1 MEEKKLPAEYIRQPY
16 PITAFQA
23 DLSIRQI
30 RILAAMMKGIQD
42 GVHKMFKQK
51 SEVRQV
57 EMFPNL
63 DDGYTY
69 IYVPFREVTDR
80 SDTYV
85 DVERVARKFMDM
97 VFRYDD
103 KQKGEITLS
112 HFVDEISIPKPNGRR
127 ETIRFKFSQKQADV
141 IFNFTMYS
149 RYLMPVVMSAKSK
162 YTARIYM
169 LMTSAQGFKEKN
181 SATYA
186 WYVGYD
192 ELRRIF
198 GCDVKQPNGRWCR
211 KTRKDYRHFK
221 LDVLQVAQNELKK
234 LADEGISDCWFDYKE
249 SPEDYI
255 KEPKSLVF
263 TIHLVEEEKALLNS
277 NIIKKW

>member
-42 GVHKMFKQK
+42 GVRKMFKQK
-51 SEVRQV
+51 AETRQV
-57 EMFPNL
+57 KLFPDL
-63 DDGYTY
+63 DAGY
-69 IYVPFREVTDR
+69 IYICVPFREVTDR

-103 KQKGEITLS
+103 KQKGEITLT

-127 ETIRFKFSQKQADV
+127 ETIRFKFSQQQANV

-181 SATYA
+181 SSTYS